1 MKSLI
6 KKERFDKV
14 FDIIKAGGFADKVHP
29 EEAKIR
35 IEEQIKNGKSQ
46 YIFNIKKT
54 DVDGVREQSLDRND
68 LFIPNEWSI
77 LLGLR
82 STTNPQLEKLY
93 SFVPVNDGTNPSIH
107 PVAFQSDSMEALYSG
122 YLQWLVD
129 NAVMLSTYPM
139 EKFKKVPE
147 TQGAFLLNSS
157 DEAVNEGIQTEW
169 SLDSALELIIPRM
182 TIAGTR
188 DHKIAVNFD
197 ASGLQFPVTDGYE
210 PYLVLMM
217 DGFLIKG
224 GCEYVNGRN
233 PFGEVVGQ
241 W

>member
-1 MKSLI
+1 MKNLI

-29 EEAKIR
+29 EESKIR
-35 IEEQIKNGKSQ
+35 IEEEIKNGKSQ

-68 LFIPNEWSI
+68 IFVPSSWSI

-93 SFVPVNDGTNPSIH
+93 SFAPICKDEHSVHTVG
-107 PVAFQSDSMEALYSG
+107 FKSDSIEALYSG

-139 EKFKKVPE
+139 EKFRKVPE
-147 TQGAFLLNSS
+147 TQGAFLLDQN
-157 DEAVNEGIQTEW
+157 DGVVNEGILPEW
-169 SLDSALELIIPRM
+169 DLADALELIIPRM

-197 ASGLQFPVTDGYE
+197 ASGLQFPVTEGYKA
-210 PYLVLMM
+210 YLVLMM

-224 GCEYVNGRN
+224 GCEYSGGRN
-233 PFGEVVGQ
+233 PFGDVVGQ